1 VSNGEAIQII
11 DEMIAEVLERKRR
24 FSKPI
29 LGGAR
34 QVPFDGEVLG
44 LFIRYGVLEDARA
57 RLTGQELDHQAS
69 IERFHSG
76 AAINA

>member
-11 DEMIAEVLERKRR
+11 DEMIEEVLAKRR
-24 FSKPI
+24 SFPAP
-29 LGGAR
+29 LMGGAR